1 MNFNGGFLKVP
12 IAVMDS
18 NYYKYILNDTDK
30 NILQHLWSNVSI
42 GSSKYYQ
49 NGLLVANIKEQTL
62 LEKTGETY
70 PTLLRR
76 LKRLDSLGVIIKKR
90 HKVKHNRYLVGFRAK
105 ENERLYLLYHLINEY
120 EEILKRNVANQMDE
134 FTKKWQTPSIKDVS
148 SFKMDGNYR
157 KFIMA
162 YFDRPVELI
171 NKRVKDGKTI
181 FEILFNRKDVYR
193 HPLPRLRELDF
204 EGSK

>member
-1 MNFNGGFLKVP
+1 
-12 IAVMDS
+12 
-18 NYYKYILNDTDK
+18 
-30 NILQHLWSNVSI
+30 
-42 GSSKYYQ
+42 
-49 NGLLVANIKEQTL
+49 
-62 LEKTGETY
+62 
-70 PTLLRR
+70 
-76 LKRLDSLGVIIKKR
+76 
-90 HKVKHNRYLVGFRAK
+90 
-105 ENERLYLLYHLINEY
+105 
-120 EEILKRNVANQMDE
+120 
-134 FTKKWQTPSIKDVS
+134 
-148 SFKMDGNYR
+148 MDGNYR